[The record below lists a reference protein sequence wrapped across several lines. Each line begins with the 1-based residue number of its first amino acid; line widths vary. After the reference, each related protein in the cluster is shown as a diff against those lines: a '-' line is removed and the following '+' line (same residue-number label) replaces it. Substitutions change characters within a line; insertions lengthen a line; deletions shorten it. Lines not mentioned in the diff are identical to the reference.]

1 MGVWVPPSRDGYGGT
16 LRFRDAQDDRYCYV
30 RTEVNDKKV
39 AHFARF
45 LRDALM
51 EFAAMNKDNNPL
63 DLTLWDIQPM
73 TVEVLQTIRDQS
85 ALLFRCLYN
94 ISGEKKALDLATH
107 FFFE

>member
-1 MGVWVPPSRDGYGGT
+1 M
-16 LRFRDAQDDRYCYV
+16 AMADDRYCYV
-30 RTEVNDKKV
+30 RTKVNDKKV
-39 AHFARF
+39 AHFARC

-63 DLTLWDIQPM
+63 DLTLWDIQ
-73 TVEVLQTIRDQS
+73 TIRDQS
-85 ALLFRCLYN
+85 ALLFRCLY